1 MPLLDARARRD
12 AALRAKLASLKLE
25 VASWTTMVAQA
36 PQARGGPA
44 GEAETLR
51 QIFQPHT
58 SQITLVCGGLDAMR
72 CAIAAEMKA
81 AEDTG
86 PLSSDAIVG
95 FERNILA
102 AIQIWDF
109 YRAKLALRIDPS
121 LRDSL
126 ALLDDLAWEAYHPAR
141 DRAVASGTV
150 TATQVR
156 EPPLVFPNASWSPF
170 ARSRERAYEL
180 DESTGNLT
188 DLGGLDQYL
197 AAMPVPVV
205 GIPWYQLAHL
215 PDAVFIGHEVGHLV
229 EEDLALEEP
238 LRHAVATSLANA
250 PEEHISAWSR
260 RWRSEVFADVYGVLV
275 CGPAYA
281 QALIDVMS
289 GDPAAIASDL
299 QPTPQGWSTYPT
311 RALRALVVCEA
322 VRRLPADAADKKL
335 FFAAG
340 DRLQETWTAAYPQ
353 HAMASFVPDVAHV
366 VCALM
371 TKPLAAF
378 ATKSQPEGAAV
389 DDVLAFDARRE
400 CSARKDAENAFGQRG
415 LKSQDVRTLFASVAH
430 AFHDNSDGFLR
441 SDVQERFRYELD
453 RRRNRA
459 PRGID
464 VPGFEPASDAARSRA
479 AADGVLARLR
489 RREGEG

>member
-1 MPLLDARARRD
+1 MPRVDARARRA
-12 AALRAKLASLKLE
+12 AALRAKVASLQHE
-25 VASWTTMVAQA
+25 VASWTTIVAEA

-44 GEAETLR
+44 GEADTLR

-81 AEDTG
+81 AEDAG
-86 PLSSDAIVG
+86 PLSPDAIVG
-95 FERNILA
+95 FERNMLA

-121 LRDSL
+121 LRETL
-126 ALLDDLAWEAYHPAR
+126 ALLDELAWEAYHPAR
-141 DRAVASGTV
+141 DRAVASGAV
-150 TATQVR
+150 TAKQVR

-188 DLGGLDQYL
+188 DLGDLDQYL

-238 LRHAVATSLANA
+238 LRQVVATSLAGA
-250 PEEHISAWSR
+250 PEERISAWSG

-289 GDPAAIASDL
+289 DDPAGIADEQ
-299 QPTPQGWSTYPT
+299 QPVPRGWSTYPT
-311 RALRALVVCEA
+311 RTLRAFVVCEA
-322 VRRLPADAADKKL
+322 VRRLPPDAADKKL
-335 FFAAG
+335 FVAAA
-340 DRLQETWTAAYPQ
+340 DRLQEAWTAAYPA
-353 HAMASFVPDVAHV
+353 HAMASYAPDVEHV

-378 ATKSQPEGAAV
+378 ANKSQPKGAPLN
-389 DDVLAFDARRE
+389 DVLAFDATRE
-400 CSARKDAENAFGQRG
+400 RSARKDADNAFREQG
-415 LKSQDVRTLFASVAH
+415 LTSHDIRALFAGVAH
-430 AFHDNSDGFLR
+430 AFHDNSDRFLG
-441 SDVQERFRYELD
+441 SDVQERFRRELD

-459 PRGID
+459 PRRVE
-464 VPGFEPASDAARSRA
+464 VPGFVPAPDAVRSST

-489 RREGEG
+489 RRKGKG